1 VGRPH
6 GLDGSFNLANPTV
19 ELELGMSVRVA
30 DHDHLIVRLGGTT
43 ARPLLRLEGVRT
55 REHAARLGGEVVLV
69 PAAPDA
75 LGDGEWLADDL
86 VGCEVEGLGK
96 VKGVVGGPS
105 CDVLELEDG
114 TLVPLVSDAVTAI
127 DLAEGRIAVNRG
139 FLGLGDR

>member
-1 VGRPH
+1 MGRPH

-30 DHDHLIVRLGGTT
+30 DLDHLIVRLGGTT

-69 PAAPDA
+69 PGAPDA

-96 VKGVVGGPS
+96 VMGVVGGPS